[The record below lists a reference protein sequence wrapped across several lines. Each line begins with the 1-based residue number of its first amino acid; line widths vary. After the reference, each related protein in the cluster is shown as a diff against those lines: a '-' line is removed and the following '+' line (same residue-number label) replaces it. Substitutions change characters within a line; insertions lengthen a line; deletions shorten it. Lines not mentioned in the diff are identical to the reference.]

1 MHTLSQRL
9 MMCFIGLTLTPS
21 SYASVSLGGGGSGVF
36 AQITNFF
43 QEIVDFLGGTG
54 AMFVIFLSFAGAIGM
69 WVLMPKSAS
78 TAVAWA
84 FRAAVGGILLFAMG
98 TLISWIKTF

>member
-1 MHTLSQRL
+1 MNAFSQQL
-9 MMCFIGLTLTPS
+9 MMSLIGLTLTS
-21 SYASVSLGGGGSGVF
+21 TAYASVSLGGGGSGVF
-36 AQITNFF
+36 AQIANFF

>member
-1 MHTLSQRL
+1 MNILSQRL
-9 MMCFIGLTLTPS
+9 MMSVIGLTISAS

-43 QEIVDFLGGTG
+43 QEIVNFLGGTG
-54 AMFVIFLSFAGAIGM
+54 AMFVIFLSFTGAIGL
-69 WVLMPKSAS
+69 WVISPKSAGP
-78 TAVAWA
+78 AVAWG
-84 FRAAVGGILLFAMG
+84 FRGAIGGILLFAMG

>member
-1 MHTLSQRL
+1 MNTLSQRL
-9 MMCFIGLTLTPS
+9 MMTLIGLTVSTT

-54 AMFVIFLSFAGAIGM
+54 AMFVIFLSFSGAIAL
-69 WVLMPKSAS
+69 WVISPKSAGP
-78 TAVAWA
+78 AVAWG
-84 FRAAVGGILLFAMG
+84 FRGAIGGILLFAMG
-98 TLISWIKTF
+98 TLISWINTF